1 MKDLLPVLKAVVLQN
16 HNAFS
21 DFKIKIEED
30 FEVKNNFLFQIISV
44 TFLLNSDDWLRA
56 DPGSK
61 Y

>member
-44 TFLLNSDDWLRA
+44 TFLLNSDD
-56 DPGSK
+56 
-61 Y
+61 